1 MPEGEVRCSVSMTP
15 DVSLTMIVRDV
26 AHILPACLESA
37 APAVDEVVLVD
48 TGSRDAT
55 VDVASKT
62 LARLG
67 IPLEVVDCS
76 PRARPDLFLEDTE
89 ELGRELGLPGPYSG
103 LMMLADYGAARQAG
117 WDRCNGRAIMWLDSD
132 DELEDAGAV
141 RDVAAAVVAEG
152 LGAAMVRY
160 DYSRDAEGRTTC
172 MLRRERIARQGGRW
186 AGVIH
191 EVLIPD
197 GPTRP
202 FDRPLV
208 VHRRRGAGGPAIA
221 HRNLKIMFRQLAAV
235 RARGEPA
242 DPRLLFYLSSELR
255 HFDPGRAREHL
266 EEYCSRS
273 GWSQERAL
281 ARLWLGEIA
290 EREQAWDRAFVE
302 FAASAAE
309 DPDCP
314 DGHFGLLRALYMKQR
329 WHEAAYHGM
338 RGWELASQERQG
350 EVLQHDP
357 TARQTVSPRYLVP
370 VLIHAGR
377 LDEAREIALAAAP
390 RDPDMQQRKNLEHN
404 LAFCEALIRERQ
416 APKAPLAPTPAL
428 PPRHEVGEPSVL
440 EPPAD
445 HPPPPSWVLAL
456 MAVEAWR
463 HVMAEGD
470 AARATALLRSLP
482 SDVAGHAVVAAA
494 IARSSVVRL
503 KMREV
508 RP

>member
-1 MPEGEVRCSVSMTP
+1 MTP

-26 AHILPACLESA
+26 AHLLPACLESA
-37 APAVDEVVLVD
+37 APAVDEVILVD

-55 VDVASKT
+55 VDAASRT
-62 LARLG
+62 LSRFG

-76 PRARPDLFLEDTE
+76 PRARPDLFLEDSE
-89 ELGRELGLPGPYSG
+89 ALGKELGLPGPYSG
-103 LMMLADYGAARQAG
+103 LMMLSDYGAARQAG

-152 LGAAMVRY
+152 LGAAMIRY

-186 AGVIH
+186 AGAIH

-221 HRNLKIMFRQLAAV
+221 HRNLKIMLRQLAAV

-255 HFDPGRAREHL
+255 YFDPGRAREHL

-273 GWSQERAL
+273 GWQQERAL

-302 FAASAAE
+302 FAASVAE

-314 DGHFGLLRALYMKQR
+314 DGHLGLLRALYMKQR
-329 WHEAAYHGM
+329 WHEAAHHGM
-338 RGWELASQERQG
+338 RGWELASQERQW

-357 TARQTVSPRYLVP
+357 TARRTVSPRYLVP
-370 VLIHAGR
+370 VLINAGR
-377 LDEAREIALAAAP
+377 LEEAREIAAAAAP
-390 RDPDMQQRKNLEHN
+390 KDPDPQQRKNLEHN
-404 LAFCEALIRERQ
+404 LAFCEGLIRERQ
-416 APKAPLAPTPAL
+416 APRAL
-428 PPRHEVGEPSVL
+428 PVPEPRPRHEVGEPAAS
-440 EPPAD
+440 ESPAD
-445 HPPPPSWVLAL
+445 HPPPPAWVLAL

-470 AARATALLRSLP
+470 AARATSLLRSLP
-482 SDVAGHAVVAAA
+482 TSVAGQVAVRAA
-494 IARSSVVRL
+494 IGYSSTMRL
-503 KMREV
+503 R
-508 RP
+508 RGGGATSWR